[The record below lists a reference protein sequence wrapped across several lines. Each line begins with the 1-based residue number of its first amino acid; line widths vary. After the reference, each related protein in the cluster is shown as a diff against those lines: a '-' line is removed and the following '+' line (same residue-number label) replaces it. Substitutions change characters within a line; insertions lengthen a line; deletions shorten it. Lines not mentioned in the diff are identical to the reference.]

1 MTVPD
6 FFGYAEFCSYGFK
19 MVSEK
24 KTGHKDCSIF
34 HVNIKLPT
42 CLGWPMT
49 NLTYHGVFSCL
60 LLAAIEWPAISQH
73 KVAAIFC
80 LMAVI
85 FYLFFLSASFYQV
98 SNNNSTHDRKV
109 RLIKRRQAKKAGM
122 AMVLCSVLFVLSW
135 MPYSESVQ
143 IIFICGSFFF
153 LVFYLASLSFNHF
166 HERTKKD
173 LNFKK

>member
-1 MTVPD
+1 MPN
-6 FFGYAEFCSYGFK
+6 FFSYGAFFSYGFK

-24 KTGHKDCSIF
+24 KNGHKDCSIF
-34 HVNIKLPT
+34 HINIKLPT
-42 CLGWPMT
+42 FLGWQMT
-49 NLTYHGVFSCL
+49 NLTYHGVFFCL

-85 FYLFFLSASFYQV
+85 FYIFFLSALFYEV
-98 SNNNSTHDRKV
+98 SSHTSSHDRKV
-109 RLIKRRQAKKAGM
+109 RLIKKRQAKKAGM

-153 LVFYLASLSFNHF
+153 LIFYLANLSFSHF
-166 HERTKKD
+166 QEKSKKG